1 LEGVFPHEVFQIF
14 GIPVRD
20 TVLHTWILMGV
31 FILLAFLYNRY
42 SRLRPRAWQMPFEAV
57 VEFASKLIE
66 DMIGPHT
73 ERYLPL
79 IGTLVLF
86 IASASMLGVFPS
98 LGSPTRDI
106 NSTFALA
113 VVVFFSVYYFG
124 IREHGGRGYLKHLM
138 EPNVIVF
145 ILNIIGQFSRT
156 LSLTVRLFGNIIASE
171 MIVAVIFILVP
182 AGAAIPLQLLGMF
195 TSLLQAY
202 VFTVL
207 TCTYIRSAVANS
219 SSNGDTNKNQL
230 TNPEKE

>member
-1 LEGVFPHEVFQIF
+1 
-14 GIPVRD
+14 
-20 TVLHTWILMGV
+20 MGA

-42 SRLRPRAWQMPFEAV
+42 SRLRPRAWQIPFEAV
-57 VEFASKLIE
+57 VEFAAKLIE
-66 DMIGPHT
+66 DMIGPHA

-86 IASASMLGVFPS
+86 IASASVLGIFPA

-145 ILNIIGQFSRT
+145 LLNIIGQFSRT
-156 LSLTVRLFGNIIASE
+156 LSLTLRLFGNIIASE
-171 MIVAVIFILVP
+171 MIVAVIFVLVP

-195 TSLLQAY
+195 TALLQAY

-219 SSNGDTNKNQL
+219 SSNVNADKNQF